1 MIIWLASY
9 PKSGN
14 TFLRSLLASY
24 FYSENGDFE
33 FEQLKKIEQFPV
45 NENFEKIGININDKF
60 EVAKNYI
67 KAQEEINKTKKISF
81 WKTHSS
87 FCKLYNKYNF
97 SDLKNSLGVIYIVR
111 DPRNV
116 VSSFARHN
124 SKSINETVELLT
136 NDLATGNEKN
146 EVEVYLG
153 SWNFNYNSWKVFK
166 NSNRYLL
173 IRYEDLINDTEN
185 VYIKILKFINDL
197 SKLKSPI
204 NINKIRKVVKSTT
217 FSRMKKLEEEQG
229 FEESKLNDLGKTV
242 KFFNLGPKNNWK
254 NLLSSEIKNKIENKF
269 KKEMIEL
276 EYL

>member
-67 KAQEEINKTKKISF
+67 KAQEEINKIKEVSF

-116 VSSFARHN
+116 LSSFARHN

-173 IRYEDLINDTEN
+173 IRYEDLVNDTEN
-185 VYIKILKFINDL
+185 VYIKILRFINDL

-204 NINKIRKVVKSTT
+204 NINKIKKVVKSTT

-229 FEESKLNDLGKTV
+229 FEESKVNDLGKTI

-254 NLLSSEIKNKIENKF
+254 NLLSSQIIKKIENKF
-269 KKEMIEL
+269 NKEMLEL
-276 EYL
+276 GYL

>member
-24 FYSENGDFE
+24 FYSEDGDFE

-45 NENFEKIGININDKF
+45 NENFEKIGINISDKF

-173 IRYEDLINDTEN
+173 IRYEDLVSDTEN
-185 VYIKILKFINDL
+185 VYIKILRFINDL

-229 FEESKLNDLGKTV
+229 FEESKVNDLGKTV
-242 KFFNLGPKNNWK
+242 KFFNLGPENNWK
-254 NLLSSEIKNKIENKF
+254 NLLSSQIIKRFCSFLLYNYE
-269 KKEMIEL
+269 EG
-276 EYL
+276 

>member
-24 FYSENGDFE
+24 FYSEDGDFE

-45 NENFEKIGININDKF
+45 NENFEKIGINISDKF

-173 IRYEDLINDTEN
+173 IRYEDLVSDTEN
-185 VYIKILKFINDL
+185 VYIKILRFINDL

-254 NLLSSEIKNKIENKF
+254 NLLSSEIKNKIETSF
-269 KKEMIEL
+269 QKEMLEL
-276 EYL
+276 GYL